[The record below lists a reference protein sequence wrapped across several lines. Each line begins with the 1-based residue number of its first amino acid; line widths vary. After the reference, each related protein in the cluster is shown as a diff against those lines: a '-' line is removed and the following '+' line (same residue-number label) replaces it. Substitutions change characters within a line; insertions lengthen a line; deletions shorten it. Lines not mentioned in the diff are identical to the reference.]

1 MAGTR
6 RAIWRML
13 AAGFGLASG
22 IVGAEMTFGQL
33 RAKAEPG
40 TAAVLYSI
48 ELRNQQG
55 ELLASPMVVGQ
66 EGHKVHV
73 ELAPAALTVG
83 PHSEPLAM
91 SLDLTPQPYQDGL
104 CLDFKLS
111 TGDGSV
117 PHHGHLSV
125 PYGPHD
131 HWVPVPGLDHLQMS
145 LRVARAHTAEFEQL
159 LQAHRYRPAA

>member
-22 IVGAEMTFGQL
+22 IFGAEMTFGQL
-33 RAKAEPG
+33 RAKAEPSP
-40 TAAVLYSI
+40 AAVLYSI
-48 ELRNQQG
+48 ELRNGQG

-66 EGHKVHV
+66 EGHKVHLD
-73 ELAPAALTVG
+73 LAQEG
-83 PHSEPLAM
+83 PHSEPVAM
-91 SLDLTPQPYQDGL
+91 SLDLTPQPYQNGL

-111 TGDGSV
+111 TGDGS
-117 PHHGHLSV
+117 PRLGHLAV

-131 HWVPVPGLDHLQMS
+131 RWVIVPGAEHLQMS

-159 LQAHRYRPAA
+159 LQQHRYRPAA